1 MRLLLSF
8 SLFLFSITISNAQVI
23 TVVDKESE
31 EPIFNVAIFNKDKSK
46 SVLTDFD
53 GKADLEQ
60 FSSSEILFFRHISH
74 DEYHFTKRQLLNRG
88 SVVAMQP
95 NENLLS
101 EVVVSVSKFDQRKK
115 EVPQKIISIR
125 QSDVIAASPQTAAD
139 LLESSGQVYVQK
151 SQLGG
156 GSPMI
161 RGFATN
167 RLLITVD
174 GVRMNTAIFR
184 GGNLQNVISI
194 DPLSIEKTEVILGPG
209 SIIYGSDAIGGVM
222 NFFTL
227 SPEFSMVP
235 GGTFSGKTYA
245 RYATAN
251 NEKTGHLD
259 LLYGR
264 EKWAF
269 VTSATYSDFGDLK
282 MGSHGPDEYL
292 RPEYAAIQDG
302 LDVTLE
308 NDDPRVQVPT
318 GYEQINLLQ
327 KIRFRPTQDWDFN
340 LGVIYSTTT
349 DFPRFDR
356 LYRKRDG
363 QLRAAEW
370 YYGPQEW
377 LQTNFQINKVG
388 NGRLYDEAKLTT
400 AYQFFGESRHDRDY
414 GKTTLYE
421 TEENVDAWSGNLDF
435 EKKFRKQTLF
445 YGLEYVL
452 NEVNSAG
459 TEKDIVTGNV
469 VPGTSRYPDGSSW
482 QSIAAYTNLQWE
494 LQPDLTLQTGA
505 RYNHFIL
512 KAHFD
517 EDVYDFPFKDADLSA
532 GALTGSAGLTWQ
544 QNDIFGWQLNLASAF
559 RAPNIDDIGKI
570 FDSAPGMVV
579 VPNPD
584 LKPETAYNAE
594 LGSMLNFN
602 NIVRLEVV
610 GFYTYLDNA
619 LVRRDFDLNGETI
632 IDYQGEPSRVQAIQ
646 NAANAHVYGLELG
659 TLVKLSQE
667 MRFTA
672 HANWTEGKEEQDD
685 GTSAPLRHA
694 APFFGN
700 AHLIWEKNQLRFDIF
715 GEYNG
720 EVAFEDLAPSE
731 QDKSYLYAVDSEGNP
746 YSPEWY
752 TLNFTGQYKINDN
765 WLATAS
771 VENITD
777 QRYRT
782 YSSGIAAAGRNL
794 ILALQYSF

>member
-8 SLFLFSITISNAQVI
+8 YLFLFSVTISEAQII

-31 EPIFNVAIFNKDKSK
+31 EPIFNVAVFNKDKSK

-53 GKADLEQ
+53 GKADLSD
-60 FSSSEILFFRHISH
+60 FSASEILFFRHVSH
-74 DEYHFTKRQLLNRG
+74 DEFHSTKKQILQNGNFVRL
-88 SVVAMQP
+88 AP
-95 NENLLS
+95 NENLLE
-101 EVVVSVSKFDQRKK
+101 EVVLSVSKFDQQRKR
-115 EVPQKIISIR
+115 VPQKIISIKKN
-125 QSDVIAASPQTAAD
+125 DVVAASPQTAAD
-139 LLESSGQVYVQK
+139 LLESTGQVYVQK
-151 SQLGG
+151 SQMGG

-184 GGNLQNVISI
+184 GGNIQNVISI
-194 DPLSIEKTEVILGPG
+194 DPLSIERTEVIVGPG
-209 SIIYGSDAIGGVM
+209 SVIYGSDAVGGVM

-227 SPEFSMVP
+227 SPEFSLAP
-235 GGTFSGKTYA
+235 GGSFSGRAYS

-251 NEKTGHLD
+251 NEKTGHFD
-259 LLYGR
+259 FNYGR
-264 EKWAF
+264 QKWSF
-269 VTSATYSDFGDLK
+269 LTSATFSDFGDLK

-292 RPEYAAIQDG
+292 RPDYAVRKDGQDIT
-302 LDVTLE
+302 VTNE
-308 NDDPRVQVPT
+308 DPEVQVPT

-327 KIRFRPTQDWDFN
+327 KIRFSPTEQWDFK
-340 LGVIYSTTT
+340 LGLIYSTTT
-349 DFPRFDR
+349 DFPRYDR
-356 LYRKRDG
+356 LYRKRNG

-377 LQTNFQINKVG
+377 LQTNFKIDKVG
-388 NGRLYDEAKLTT
+388 NGKWYDDAKLTT
-400 AYQFFGESRHDRDY
+400 AYQYFEESRHDRDY

-421 TEENVDAWSGNLDF
+421 TKENVDAWSSNLDF
-435 EKKFRKQTLF
+435 EKSFGLKTLF
-445 YGLEYVL
+445 YGIEYVL
-452 NEVNSAG
+452 NKVGSTG
-459 TEKDIVTGNV
+459 TEKDIITGKVT
-469 VPGTSRYPDGSSW
+469 PGISRYPDNSSW
-482 QSIAAYTNLQWE
+482 QSLAAYTSLQWE
-494 LQPDLTLQTGA
+494 LEPDLTLQTGA

-512 KAHFD
+512 QAKFD
-517 EDVYDFPFKDADLSA
+517 EDVYDFPFQDANLNT

-544 QNDIFGWQLNLASAF
+544 QNSIFGWQLNLASAF

-579 VPNPD
+579 VPNPN

-594 LGSMLNFN
+594 LGSKLNFGDV
-602 NIVRLEVV
+602 VRFEAV

-619 LVRRDFDLNGETI
+619 LVRRDFDLDGQTI

-646 NAANAHVYGLELG
+646 NSASARVYGLELA
-659 TLVKLSQE
+659 TLVNILE
-667 MRFTA
+667 DVVLTA
-672 HANWTEGKEEQDD
+672 HANWTKGEEEQED
-685 GTSAPLRHA
+685 GTTAPLRHA

-700 AHLIWEKNQLRFDIF
+700 AHLVWQKGEFKFDLF
-715 GEYNG
+715 GEYNA

-731 QDKSYLYAVDSEGNP
+731 KDKAYLYAVDAGGNP

-752 TLNFTGQYKINDN
+752 TLNITGQYKFDDN

-771 VENITD
+771 LENITG

-794 ILALQYSF
+794 ILALQYTF